1 MHHENETKN
10 KLLEL
15 MLELTAQSCYEMSD
29 LADITQC
36 WSLIRF
42 RKVVPL
48 TWSVFVLPLLI
59 LAAGI
64 YVVCQPQEGA
74 SLPFTIL
81 GIACIFYGISEFL
94 NGWRLHRYQ
103 KRLARAEAEAAAEE
117 ARKAELEAQMS
128 RAEEAEYEEVGDG
141 ETA

>member
-64 YVVCQPQEGA
+64 
-74 SLPFTIL
+74 
-81 GIACIFYGISEFL
+81 FYGISEFL

-103 KRLARAEAEAAAEE
+103 KRLARAEAETAAEA
-117 ARKAELEAQMS
+117 ARKVELEAQMS
-128 RAEEAEYEEVGDG
+128 SAEDAEYEEVGDG